1 MQLDLYLDLD
11 LDLDLRSNFQIDLS
25 RSKDTP
31 SDASRRE
38 EHVGINS
45 FFVSCFFTSYKQKCF
60 WKYFVSLTFDDLWSL
75 NR

>member
-1 MQLDLYLDLD
+1 MQLDLYLDLH

-45 FFVSCFFTSYKQKCF
+45 FFVSCFVDK
-60 WKYFVSLTFDDLWSL
+60 L
-75 NR
+75 